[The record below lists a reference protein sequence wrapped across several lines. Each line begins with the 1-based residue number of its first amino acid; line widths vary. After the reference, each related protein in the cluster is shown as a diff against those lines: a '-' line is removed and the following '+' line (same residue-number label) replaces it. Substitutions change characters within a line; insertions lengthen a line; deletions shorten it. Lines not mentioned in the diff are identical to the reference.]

1 MNESTLKNT
10 DPAQEQGLEYT
21 IYVFR
26 KPENQNEPAGRWM
39 RHSTL
44 SSLEQ
49 ARKRALVLFRTGSYH
64 RVEIKQKLFDRRQK
78 RTIDITLKV
87 IEQENTS
94 LAARL
99 LTRARGIF
107 QKR

>member
-10 DPAQEQGLEYT
+10 GSAPGNALEYT

-26 KPENQNEPAGRWM
+26 KPENRNEPAGRWL
-39 RHSTL
+39 RHSTMA
-44 SSLEQ
+44 SLAQ
-49 ARKRALVLFRTGSYH
+49 ARKRALVLFRSGDYH
-64 RVEIKQKLFDRRQK
+64 RVEIKQKLFDKRQK
-78 RTIDITLKV
+78 RAIDITLKV
-87 IEQENTS
+87 IEQENVS

-99 LTRARGIF
+99 FTRARGIF

>member
-1 MNESTLKNT
+1 MNESTRKNT
-10 DPAQEQGLEYT
+10 LPAQGSGLEYT

-26 KPENQNEPAGRWM
+26 KPENQNEPAGRWT
-39 RHSTL
+39 RHSTMA
-44 SSLEQ
+44 SLAQ
-49 ARKRALVLFRTGSYH
+49 ARKRALVLFRSGNYH

-78 RTIDITLKV
+78 RTVDITLKV

-99 LTRARGIF
+99 FTRARGIF

>member
-1 MNESTLKNT
+1 MTESTLKNT
-10 DPAQEQGLEYT
+10 APAQGNGLEYT

-26 KPENQNEPAGRWM
+26 KSENQSEPVGRWL

-44 SSLEQ
+44 SSLAQ
-49 ARKRALVLFRTGSYH
+49 ARKRALALFRSGNYH
-64 RVEIKQKLFDRRQK
+64 RVEIKQKLFDKRQK
-78 RTIDITLKV
+78 RTIDVTLKV

-99 LTRARGIF
+99 LTRVRGIF
-107 QKR
+107 QRR